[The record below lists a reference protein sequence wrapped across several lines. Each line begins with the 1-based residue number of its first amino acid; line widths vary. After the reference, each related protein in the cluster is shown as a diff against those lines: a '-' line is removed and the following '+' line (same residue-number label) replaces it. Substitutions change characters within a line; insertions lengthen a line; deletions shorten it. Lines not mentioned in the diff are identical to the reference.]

1 MINNYVLICELDNVD
16 TVLTMESIVFVITL
30 NNLYYPPILLVC
42 TFHEHAF
49 SVAKQIL
56 DHGRKHN
63 SGFRRIFNVDF
74 DRLLRLG

>member
-1 MINNYVLICELDNVD
+1 MINNYVLICEL
-16 TVLTMESIVFVITL
+16 ESIVFVITL

>member
-1 MINNYVLICELDNVD
+1 MINNYVLICEL
-16 TVLTMESIVFVITL
+16 ESIVFVITL

-74 DRLLRLG
+74 DRLLRLV